1 MLGLYGAALD
11 ELALSAPVAKLG
23 PEGRGGGGD
32 GGADGGADGGGMMD
46 AEHDEDLGER
56 IERVTAYR
64 ATIQVHFENDDG
76 LVLQHLIDFCAYLAI
91 LAILAML
98 AILLMIK

>member
-11 ELALSAPVAKLG
+11 ELALTAPVAKLG
-23 PEGRGGGGD
+23 AKGGAGGGD
-32 GGADGGADGGGMMD
+32 GGDGGDGGNGVDGGGGGMMD

-64 ATIQVHFENDDG
+64 ATIQVCLRLRWSSTF
-76 LVLQHLIDFCAYLAI
+76 
-91 LAILAML
+91 
-98 AILLMIK
+98 

>member
-11 ELALSAPVAKLG
+11 ELALTAPVAKLG
-23 PEGRGGGGD
+23 AEGGASGGGGGGGD
-32 GGADGGADGGGMMD
+32 GGDGGNGGDGGGGGMMD

-64 ATIQVHFENDDG
+64 ATIQVRLRLPSSTF
-76 LVLQHLIDFCAYLAI
+76 
-91 LAILAML
+91 
-98 AILLMIK
+98 